1 MEKTINFAGQDVR
14 FRVSMKTLLI
24 YKAQTG
30 REYLADTQKLSG
42 IVVKD
47 KRGNIVKDVDGN
59 PKIDLSVL
67 DTEMLCGIAWA
78 MAKTADS
85 NVPPMYDWV
94 DQFDEFPFETILFE
108 LMPMITKTIKP
119 DRKNA

>member
-30 REYLADTQKLSG
+30 REYLADTQKLSE

-47 KRGNIVKDVDGN
+47 KKGNIVKDVAGK

-85 NVPPMYDWV
+85 NVPPMYDWI
-94 DQFDEFPFETILFE
+94 DQFDEFPILEILTE
-108 LMPMITKTIKP
+108 LIPIVNASLKV
-119 DRKNA
+119 DAKNV